1 MFIGSFVEQAS
12 WVHLDI
18 AATSMTSRTKG
29 DLVKGATG
37 SGVRTLI
44 ELCQILANEN

>member
-1 MFIGSFVEQAS
+1 MIIGRFAGDAS

-18 AATSMTSRTKG
+18 AATSLTNVTKG

-44 ELCQILANEN
+44 SLCELLSS